1 MNAGIWTWWLSLPFS
16 NIRPPLNVAWWYHT
30 LTNCSCSFTH
40 AIASTNKVMTF
51 AKKISPAHFRDI
63 KCSLPPSIEADEHP
77 YVFPR
82 NQINYEVDP
91 ELLPVLDGDCWRV
104 NWHNSSEEI
113 WRSVVHWLQGPWLR
127 STDMNIVGQV

>member
-1 MNAGIWTWWLSLPFS
+1 
-16 NIRPPLNVAWWYHT
+16 
-30 LTNCSCSFTH
+30 
-40 AIASTNKVMTF
+40 
-51 AKKISPAHFRDI
+51 
-63 KCSLPPSIEADEHP
+63 
-77 YVFPR
+77 
-82 NQINYEVDP
+82 VDP